1 MNYIDTI
8 SLQPCTVVNV
18 PIQTYDK
25 DFTFIVNGEE
35 IKTSRIISDL
45 LSPIICQIHSIDPTV
60 DVFMINTQ
68 QKGNFFCILNLVS
81 FQDIN
86 LPSSE
91 VEFITE
97 VIEILRNKNIKY
109 QKAKE
114 TSELTIDN
122 VLNRIALHERFSLFN
137 SSVLI
142 TEIEFIASH
151 FYELCTN
158 HEDEFEILSNET
170 LLKIFSNDHFQ
181 LNSEDELLHFINRL
195 YSRDRR
201 FSFMY
206 ETVLFIN
213 VTSDAM
219 SEFLSIYD
227 PNDITVASWMAV
239 SKRLEREI
247 VMNSADQPETRYR
260 EKKPIVNGQLF
271 DHKPGKEFHG
281 IINHLIS
288 ESNCNIDSKLA
299 ITSSSLFDSLY
310 KPQNVTLFDSDDHF
324 ISQNEQGSWI
334 CFDFKD
340 HRVVPSAVTIKT
352 RNVSQNDHHPRSWV
366 IEASSDNNSWEILDQ
381 EDDSPHLHGGNIA
394 HTFAM
399 NRPNS
404 KEFQYIRM
412 RQTGPNWEGE
422 NFLIVCSFEIYG
434 RLI

>member
-1 MNYIDTI
+1 MSHIDTI
-8 SLQPCTVVNV
+8 SLQPCTIVNV

-45 LSPIICQIHSIDPTV
+45 LSPIICRIHSNDPTV
-60 DVFMINTQ
+60 DVFIINTQ
-68 QKGNFFCILNLVS
+68 QKGDFSRILDLVN

-86 LPSSE
+86 LPSNE
-91 VEFITE
+91 VEFISE
-97 VIEILRNKNIKY
+97 VIEILGNENIKY
-109 QKAKE
+109 QRANE

-122 VLNRIALHERFSLFN
+122 VLNRIALHEHFSLFY
-137 SSVLI
+137 SSLLI

-151 FYELCTN
+151 FYELCSN
-158 HEDEFEILSNET
+158 HEDEFAILSNET
-170 LLKIFSNDHFQ
+170 LLKIISNDHFQ

-201 FSFMY
+201 FSVMY
-206 ETVLFIN
+206 ETVLFTN

-219 SEFLSIYD
+219 SEFLSAYD
-227 PNDITVASWMAV
+227 PNDITVASWIAV
-239 SKRLEREI
+239 SKRLGREI
-247 VMNSADQPETRYR
+247 VMNGDDQPETRYR
-260 EKKPIVNGQLF
+260 VKKPIITGQLF
-271 DHKPGKEFHG
+271 DHSPGNEFHG
-281 IINHLIS
+281 IINHLIN
-288 ESNCNIDSKLA
+288 ESNGNIDSKLA
-299 ITSSSLFDSLY
+299 ITSSSLYNSSY

-324 ISQNEQGSWI
+324 ISQNEQDSWI

-352 RNVSQNDHHPRSWV
+352 RSGGQNDYQPRSWV
-366 IEASSDNNSWEILDQ
+366 IEGSCDNNSWEILDK
-381 EDDSPHLHGGNIA
+381 EDDSPHLHGGDIV

-412 RQTGPNWEGE
+412 RQTGPNWNGE
-422 NFLIVCSFEIYG
+422 NHLVVCSFEIYG